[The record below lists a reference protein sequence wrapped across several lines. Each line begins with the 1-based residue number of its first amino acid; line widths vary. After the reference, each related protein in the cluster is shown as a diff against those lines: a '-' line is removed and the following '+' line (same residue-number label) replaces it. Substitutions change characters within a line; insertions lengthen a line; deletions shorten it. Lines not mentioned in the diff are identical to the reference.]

1 MSFTT
6 AYLAL
11 GSNRGDR
18 AENFRAVVRGLE
30 ASGVRVAAKSP
41 IYTTESV
48 EGGGEGDFLNA
59 VLRVETSLTAAGLL
73 QLIRGLEIEAGRP
86 VGELGS
92 HRGGPRA
99 LDIDILLFGVEVHTE
114 PELEIPHPRMG
125 RRPFVLRPLLDVLE
139 GGWVRESSET
149 W

>member
-1 MSFTT
+1 MTT

-18 AENFRAVVRGLE
+18 LAHLRGAVRGLE
-30 ASGVRVAAKSP
+30 AAGVQVAARSQ

-59 VLRVETSLTAAGLL
+59 VLRVRTFLDARGLL
-73 QLIRGLEIEAGRP
+73 LLTSNLEIEAGRP
-86 VGELGS
+86 SGEAGA
-92 HRGGPRA
+92 HRGGPRV
-99 LDIDILLFGVEVHTE
+99 LDIDILLFGEEIHHE
-114 PELEIPHPRMG
+114 PDLQIPHPRMG
-125 RRPFVLRPLLDVLE
+125 HRAFVLRPLLDVLE
-139 GGWVRESSET
+139 GGWVRDSGED